1 MLPLLTE
8 VPVGCDSVVS
18 RSYGAFLQLH
28 ANTIVPVFPL
38 VAGWSLGFGV
48 VLVIFGST
56 VLGVPGRFVS
66 CHGGRQTRCRG
77 REVSSCQTGRQTN
90 LGLKWVL

>member
-8 VPVGCDSVVS
+8 VPVGSNSVVS

-38 VAGWSLGFGV
+38 VAGRSLGFGGG
-48 VLVIFGST
+48 FGD
-56 VLGVPGRFVS
+56 LWLDCPRG
-66 CHGGRQTRCRG
+66 TR
-77 REVSSCQTGRQTN
+77 
-90 LGLKWVL
+90 